1 MPYDSFSYQQ
11 SPEEQAEPCRAGH
24 ERVSKYAYMDA
35 APIVLDNLL
44 SGFEVVDYPD
54 VLNKGEHERAKLESL
69 TT

>member
-54 VLNKGEHERAKLESL
+54 VLNRGEHERAKLESL